1 MEQVTPL
8 PNQGA
13 VFFDERDQG
22 RSLRLAYHRDS
33 SVFVISLWRFDL
45 CLGTFRLPAEDAPA
59 FVKELVQSLSDQT
72 RQHSVKRP
80 SATA

>member
-1 MEQVTPL
+1 MERVTPL

-45 CLGTFRLPAEDAPA
+45 CLGTFRLSADEAPA
-59 FVKELVQSLSDQT
+59 FVNELVQALADQANPQPAT
-72 RQHSVKRP
+72 RP